1 MPIPLLASVLSSA
14 ADADMTICT
23 FLQPTSTDVYVIM
36 AKKNKVDAWVLK
48 AAKLVVFVAT
58 KTDPENNLLILDA
71 IWARKYSDEEAQNRT
86 LQMQVRHLVEHLMN
100 SDVSTSASTV
110 SPVPPAA
117 ADPAEASAA
126 SSTAAP
132 TKPHAKKPTTF
143 QANADAPSDLCPLP
157 KISPLKTTRKT
168 DTQAQTD
175 SNNKKKIDQLY
186 ATSLKR
192 STTWYAAESKKKEG
206 GLSAPDI
213 YKRFNSEFNGQVN
226 FHPQTVTRY
235 VKDGKVE

>member
-1 MPIPLLASVLSSA
+1 
-14 ADADMTICT
+14 
-23 FLQPTSTDVYVIM
+23 M
-36 AKKNKVDAWVLK
+36 AKKNKVDDRALK
-48 AAKLVVFVAT
+48 ASNLVIFAAT
-58 KTDPENNLLILDA
+58 APDPENKLLIIDA
-71 IWARKYSDEEAQNRT
+71 VQARKYSEEEAQNRM
-86 LQMQVRHLVEHLMN
+86 LQMQVRRLFEQLTN
-100 SDVSTSASTV
+100 PAVSTSASTV

-117 ADPAEASAA
+117 AAPEAASSAASAA
-126 SSTAAP
+126 AP
-132 TKPHAKKPTTF
+132 TEPHAKKSTTL
-143 QANADAPSDLCPLP
+143 QANADAPSDLCPFP

-192 STTWYAAESKKKEG
+192 STTWYTAESKKKEG